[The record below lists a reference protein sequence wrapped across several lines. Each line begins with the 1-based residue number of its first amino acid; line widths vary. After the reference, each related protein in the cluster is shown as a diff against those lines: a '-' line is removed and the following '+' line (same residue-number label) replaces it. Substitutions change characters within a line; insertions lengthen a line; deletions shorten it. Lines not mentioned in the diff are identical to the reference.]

1 MATVKPLERKKN
13 KKEAKMHFT
22 LSMAGLGTFKLPPN
36 DLMIFF
42 FHEFITKQV
51 AHWHVF
57 KSLQLSSGFH

>member
-1 MATVKPLERKKN
+1 MATVKPLEHKKN

-36 DLMIFF
+36 DLVMFF
-42 FHEFITKQV
+42 FMSSSPKQV